1 MKFDRLAVIKGASTK
16 RINFLL
22 LQSEQ
27 NISSE
32 QIFRCVVTVSGRGIS
47 SNAIQ
52 FGFKSEKK
60 TPKRNLV
67 MVKQGYRDVTNGFSG
82 KRRERRMHRSA
93 VSIN

>member
-1 MKFDRLAVIKGASTK
+1 MKFDRLDAIKGAFTK
-16 RINFLL
+16 RINLLL

-32 QIFRCVVTVSGRGIS
+32 QIFRSVATVSGSGIS

-60 TPKRNLV
+60 NAEKKPRY
-67 MVKQGYRDVTNGFSG
+67 G
-82 KRRERRMHRSA
+82 
-93 VSIN
+93 